1 MLDSLVVFATQKA
14 NDFSSGAVTT
24 IDREIIRFFNQL
36 WGSNGWGNF
45 LLSLISIVLCIILV
59 GIIGY
64 QREAQ
69 GHNAGF
75 RTHILLGI
83 GSCVIM
89 LFSIYAV
96 GATET
101 NFETMR
107 LSASV
112 APGIGFIGAGVI
124 IKNKGAIRGLT
135 TAATLWV
142 SMAIGL
148 ACGSGNFVIA
158 ILGAIATYLC
168 LFLFYKVEIK
178 ANRNSSKIYIYLDN
192 DSKLTYDEI
201 SKVIESYSYTIR
213 TASLQNANING
224 SDKLLIVIE
233 FASCSNEGLKL
244 LVRDLKIKY
253 NPFDIAIEIK
263 KQAPEE

>member
-45 LLSLISIVLCIILV
+45 LLSLISVVLCIVLV

-89 LFSIYAV
+89 LLSIYAV

-178 ANRNSSKIYIYLDN
+178 ANRNSSKIYIYLDS

-201 SKVIESYSYTIR
+201 SKVIESYSYAIR
-213 TASLQNANING
+213 TASLQNANVNG

>member
-1 MLDSLVVFATQKA
+1 MDVFNNLFITPKVA
-14 NDFSSGAVTT
+14 DFSSGAVTT
-24 IDREIIRFFNQL
+24 IDREIIKFFNNL
-36 WGSNGWGNF
+36 FNGNGWGNF
-45 LLSLISIVLCIILV
+45 LLCIISIVLCIILV

-83 GSCVIM
+83 GSCIIM
-89 LFSIYAV
+89 LLSIYAV

-101 NFETMR
+101 NYETMR
-107 LSASV
+107 LAASV

-124 IKNKGAIRGLT
+124 IKNKGSIRGLT

-158 ILGAIATYLC
+158 IIGSLATYLC
-168 LFLFYKVEIK
+168 LFLFYKVEIR
-178 ANRNSSKIYIYLDN
+178 ANKNSSKMYIFMEH
-192 DSKLTYDEI
+192 DSKLTYEEI
-201 SKVIESYSYTIR
+201 TKLIETYSYTIR
-213 TASLQNANING
+213 KSKIENYKNDTFNG
-224 SDKLLIVIE
+224 LVITIE
-233 FASCSNEGLKL
+233 FASCSNEGLSL
-244 LVRDLKIKY
+244 LARDLKIKY
-253 NPFDIAIEIK
+253 NPKDIKIETK
-263 KQAPEE
+263 GTLLED

>member
-1 MLDSLVVFATQKA
+1 MLNTINFLTTSNGVDY
-14 NDFSSGAVTT
+14 SSTSVTT
-24 IDREIIRFFNQL
+24 IDREIIHFFNSL

-45 LLSLISIVLCIILV
+45 LLSIISILLCIILV

-83 GSCVIM
+83 GSCIIM
-89 LFSIYAV
+89 MLSIYAV
-96 GATET
+96 GASNTSY
-101 NFETMR
+101 ETMR

-124 IKNKGAIRGLT
+124 IKNKGTIRGLT

-142 SMAIGL
+142 SMAIGM

-158 ILGAIATYLC
+158 LIGSIATYFC

-178 ANRNSSKIYIYLDN
+178 ANKNSSKMYLYLKN
-192 DSKLTYDEI
+192 DSKITYEEI
-201 SKVIESYSYTIR
+201 SKLIETYSYTIR
-213 TASLQNANING
+213 RSSL
-224 SDKLLIVIE
+224 SYEKLNDENVLCIAIE

-244 LVRDLKIKY
+244 LARDLTIKY
-253 NPFDIAIEIK
+253 ELINIKIETK
-263 KQAPEE
+263 GHLAQE

>member
-1 MLDSLVVFATQKA
+1 MLNSLEVFAAQKA

-24 IDREIIRFFNQL
+24 IDREIIQFFNKL
-36 WGSNGWGNF
+36 WDSNGWGNF
-45 LLSLISIVLCIILV
+45 LLCLISLVLCIILV

-89 LFSIYAV
+89 LLSIYAV
-96 GATET
+96 
-101 NFETMR
+101 
-107 LSASV
+107 
-112 APGIGFIGAGVI
+112 AGVI

-201 SKVIESYSYTIR
+201 AKVIESYSYTIR

>member
-89 LFSIYAV
+89 LLSIYAV
-96 GATET
+96 
-101 NFETMR
+101 TMR

-201 SKVIESYSYTIR
+201 AKVIESYSYTIR

-263 KQAPEE
+263 IQAPEE

>member
-1 MLDSLVVFATQKA
+1 MLL
-14 NDFSSGAVTT
+14 
-24 IDREIIRFFNQL
+24 
-36 WGSNGWGNF
+36 
-45 LLSLISIVLCIILV
+45 
-59 GIIGY
+59 
-64 QREAQ
+64 
-69 GHNAGF
+69 
-75 RTHILLGI
+75 
-83 GSCVIM
+83 
-89 LFSIYAV
+89 SIYAV

>member
-14 NDFSSGAVTT
+14 NDFSSGAVT
-24 IDREIIRFFNQL
+24 EIIRFFNQL

-89 LFSIYAV
+89 LLSIYAV

-124 IKNKGAIRGLT
+124 IKNKG
-135 TAATLWV
+135 V
-142 SMAIGL
+142 QE
-148 ACGSGNFVIA
+148 
-158 ILGAIATYLC
+158 ILLL
-168 LFLFYKVEIK
+168 LF
-178 ANRNSSKIYIYLDN
+178 
-192 DSKLTYDEI
+192 
-201 SKVIESYSYTIR
+201 
-213 TASLQNANING
+213 
-224 SDKLLIVIE
+224 
-233 FASCSNEGLKL
+233 
-244 LVRDLKIKY
+244 
-253 NPFDIAIEIK
+253 
-263 KQAPEE
+263 

>member
-1 MLDSLVVFATQKA
+1 MHNLSNLLVSTLNGLHTDSIF
-14 NDFSSGAVTT
+14 T
-24 IDREIIRFFNQL
+24 IDKMIIDFFNSMFD
-36 WGSNGWGNF
+36 GNGIGN
-45 LLSLISIVLCIILV
+45 LLLIILSYLICIVLV
-59 GIIGY
+59 GIVGY

-89 LFSIYAV
+89 LLSIYAV

-107 LSASV
+107 LAASV

-178 ANRNSSKIYIYLDN
+178 ANRNSSKIYIYLNN

-201 SKVIESYSYTIR
+201 AKVIESYSYTIR

-253 NPFDIAIEIK
+253 NPFDIAIEVK

>member
-1 MLDSLVVFATQKA
+1 MFEFFNAFATLKT

-24 IDREIIRFFNQL
+24 IDREIIKFFNEL

-45 LLSLISIVLCIILV
+45 LLCIISLVLCIILV

-83 GSCVIM
+83 GSCVTM
-89 LFSIYAV
+89 LLSIYAV

-101 NFETMR
+101 NYETMR
-107 LSASV
+107 LAASV

-158 ILGAIATYLC
+158 ILGALATYLC

-178 ANRNSSKIYIYLDN
+178 ANRKSSKIYIYLN
-192 DSKLTYDEI
+192 KDSTLTYEEI
-201 SKVIESYSYTIR
+201 SKVIESYSYTVR
-213 TASLQNANING
+213 TASLETSIKDPDEIII
-224 SDKLLIVIE
+224 SIE
-233 FASCSNEGLKL
+233 FASCSSKGLRL

-253 NPFDIAIEIK
+253 NPLDITIDSIN
-263 KQAPEE
+263 QATEE

>member
-1 MLDSLVVFATQKA
+1 MLNSLEVFAAQKA

-24 IDREIIRFFNQL
+24 IDREIIQFFNKL
-36 WGSNGWGNF
+36 WDSNGWGNF
-45 LLSLISIVLCIILV
+45 LLCLISLVLCIILV

-89 LFSIYAV
+89 LLSIYAV

-107 LSASV
+107 LAASV

-178 ANRNSSKIYIYLDN
+178 ANRNSSKIYIYLNN

-201 SKVIESYSYTIR
+201 AKVIESYSYTIR

-233 FASCSNEGLKL
+233 FASCSNEGLRL